1 MNRSAQSSIEVN
13 NRHKYDNPFGDV
25 LGNLAIMVDFI
36 HSKSKSDHTSKWC
49 RNRMLSQANCSNCLH
64 IFSQLLVI
72 LESAHLV
79 TSSSSKLIRQWG
91 RECVLRRRETVEE
104 RRRRESK
111 RHDQQKRRRIEI
123 LDVSYNDKVQREAE
137 TKAITSTL
145 SSAEGGEMDT
155 VESEDEEDYATGS
168 NRQLNVHDLSRLL
181 NTGSRNDCDLLLAF
195 LLGMVFYP
203 NIAIANRTWGL

>member
-1 MNRSAQSSIEVN
+1 M
-13 NRHKYDNPFGDV
+13 
-25 LGNLAIMVDFI
+25 
-36 HSKSKSDHTSKWC
+36 
-49 RNRMLSQANCSNCLH
+49 
-64 IFSQLLVI
+64 
-72 LESAHLV
+72 
-79 TSSSSKLIRQWG
+79 
-91 RECVLRRRETVEE
+91 EE

-155 VESEDEEDYATGS
+155 VESEDEEDYVTGS